1 MIKREELEAQIL
13 EKYSELRLINLK
25 NLKKQ
30 ELESFLE
37 NDKFAI
43 SRESLLR
50 ILAERNERA
59 DINKKLN
66 NDNFGLRAK
75 VKSITRNMTDWSKS
89 EIVLQFKNIFGKVKK
104 EDDTL
109 LKEIGAISTET
120 VKEDL
125 EKSEKVV
132 DDALR
137 IANGYRKKY
146 GELEKKDIAW
156 KNKIKVKTEDDTLL
170 KEIGAVSTE
179 TVKEDLEKSEKIVD
193 DALKI
198 AEAYRKKYKDS
209 GKKDIAWRNKIAS
222 II

>member
-13 EKYSELRLINLK
+13 ERHNELRLINLK

-30 ELESFLE
+30 ELKNFLE
-37 NDKFAI
+37 NDQFII

-75 VKSITRNMTDWSKS
+75 VKSITKNMTDWSKS

-109 LKEIGAISTET
+109 LKEIGA
-120 VKEDL
+120 
-125 EKSEKVV
+125 
-132 DDALR
+132 
-137 IANGYRKKY
+137 
-146 GELEKKDIAW
+146 
-156 KNKIKVKTEDDTLL
+156 
-170 KEIGAVSTE
+170 VSTE
-179 TVKEDLEKSEKIVD
+179 TVKEDLEKAEKVVD

-198 AEAYRKKYKDS
+198 AEAYRKKYGDS
-209 GKKDIAWRNKIAS
+209 RNKDIA
-222 II
+222 

>member
-146 GELEKKDIAW
+146 GELEKKDIA
-156 KNKIKVKTEDDTLL
+156 
-170 KEIGAVSTE
+170 
-179 TVKEDLEKSEKIVD
+179 
-193 DALKI
+193 
-198 AEAYRKKYKDS
+198 
-209 GKKDIAWRNKIAS
+209 
-222 II
+222 